1 MDLLSGEDIN
11 GTSALN
17 QNFSS
22 ETLSAVNNKMRSAC
36 DGGFAWSV
44 HGPLIVVC
52 VLIIAF
58 NSAVMALMRWKESL
72 RTLSNTILVSLAVSD
87 LISGLFGIPLIF
99 GCSKAILTGQIAV
112 CVAST
117 LFMRLTAVSTVLHF
131 LLVACDRYIMIKI
144 SMRHQALVT
153 KRRIWCALIS
163 MWLISLLVTSVQL
176 AWFGTLFMRLTA
188 VSTVLH
194 FLLVACD
201 RYIMIKISMR
211 HQALVTKRRI
221 WCALISMWLIS
232 LLVTSVQLAWFGTR
246 NIIKKDIIYF
256 TVLIVAFLAVPLIS
270 ILCIYAHI
278 IWVSMRHLLALRARR
293 ANLSNEPTNTRSITR
308 DLRGTLILISMLV
321 IFGGCWLP
329 FFLMILQDHI
339 GARLISVAS
348 WRLCFLLFARFIPP
362 VTNPIF
368 CVFGKRDFRNAF
380 RAWAK
385 SCRFS
390 LGEVCSNVFHN
401 TS

>member
-176 AWFGTLFMRLTA
+176 AWFGT
-188 VSTVLH
+188 
-194 FLLVACD
+194 
-201 RYIMIKISMR
+201 
-211 HQALVTKRRI
+211 
-221 WCALISMWLIS
+221 
-232 LLVTSVQLAWFGTR
+232 R

-270 ILCIYAHI
+270 ILCIYAHHFFYYLGI
-278 IWVSMRHLLALRARR
+278 NASPPRTACSSRELEQRTYQYEIDHARFARYPDFDLDAGNFWRLLASFLPNDPSRSHWCSTDFRR
-293 ANLSNEPTNTRSITR
+293 LVEIMFSTLCPFHSTR
-308 DLRGTLILISMLV
+308 DKSY
-321 IFGGCWLP
+321 
-329 FFLMILQDHI
+329 FLCVWQ
-339 GARLISVAS
+339 
-348 WRLCFLLFARFIPP
+348 ARFQERFPRVGEILSIQPWRGLQQCFSQHFLTQCKKP
-362 VTNPIF
+362 LWQIYSK
-368 CVFGKRDFRNAF
+368 CG
-380 RAWAK
+380 
-385 SCRFS
+385 RFS
-390 LGEVCSNVFHN
+390 KWL
-401 TS
+401 

>member
-17 QNFSS
+17 QNLSS

-52 VLIIAF
+52 VLIITF
-58 NSAVMALMRWKESL
+58 NSAVIALMRWKESL
-72 RTLSNTILVSLAVSD
+72 WTLSNTILVSLAVSD
-87 LISGLFGIPLIF
+87 LMSGLFGIPLIF

-144 SMRHQALVT
+144 SMRHHALVT

-163 MWLISLLVTSVQL
+163 MWLISP
-176 AWFGTLFMRLTA
+176 
-188 VSTVLH
+188 
-194 FLLVACD
+194 
-201 RYIMIKISMR
+201 
-211 HQALVTKRRI
+211 
-221 WCALISMWLIS
+221 
-232 LLVTSVQLAWFGTR
+232 LVTSVQLAWFGTR

-256 TVLIVAFLAVPLIS
+256 TVLIVAFFAVPLIS
-270 ILCIYAHI
+270 ILCMYAHI

-339 GARLISVAS
+339 GARLISVVS

-380 RAWAK
+380 RAWAR

-390 LGEVCSNVFHN
+390 LGEFCGNDFHN
-401 TS
+401 TSRHNVKTSAVTEVSP

>member
-11 GTSALN
+11 DKSALN
-17 QNFSS
+17 KNFSS

-36 DGGFAWSV
+36 NGGFAWSV

-58 NSAVMALMRWKESL
+58 NSAVITLMHWKESL
-72 RTLSNTILVSLAVSD
+72 WTLSNAILVSLAVSD
-87 LISGLFGIPLIF
+87 LISGLFGTPLIF

-112 CVAST
+112 CVASA

-144 SMRHQALVT
+144 SMRHHAL
-153 KRRIWCALIS
+153 
-163 MWLISLLVTSVQL
+163 
-176 AWFGTLFMRLTA
+176 
-188 VSTVLH
+188 
-194 FLLVACD
+194 
-201 RYIMIKISMR
+201 
-211 HQALVTKRRI
+211 

-270 ILCIYAHI
+270 ILCMYAHI

-339 GARLISVAS
+339 GARLISVVS

-362 VTNPIF
+362 VTNPFF

-380 RAWAK
+380 RAWAR

-390 LGEVCSNVFHN
+390 LGEFCGNDFHN
-401 TS
+401 TSRHNVKTSAVTEVSP